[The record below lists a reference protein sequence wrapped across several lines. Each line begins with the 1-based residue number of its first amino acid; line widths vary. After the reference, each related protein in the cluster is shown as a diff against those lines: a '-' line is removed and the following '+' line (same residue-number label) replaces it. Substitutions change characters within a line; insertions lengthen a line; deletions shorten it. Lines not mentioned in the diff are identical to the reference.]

1 MIRLNDRLAAVFS
14 VIDPTDQVMDVGCDH
29 AFLAIALKEKYK
41 DNPSCKFREISDTF
55 ILHDKKWI
63 ITSEYLTKQ
72 LTKRKPDRKIYSA
85 EVIRNAL
92 RKN

>member
-1 MIRLNDRLAAVFS
+1 MQINFIS
-14 VIDPTDQVMDVGCDH
+14 CKTEEEEKEI
-29 AFLAIALKEKYK
+29 IALLKEKYK
-41 DNPSCKFREISDTF
+41 DNPNCKFREISDTF
-55 ILHDKKWI
+55 ILPDKKWI
-63 ITSEYLTKQ
+63 IASKYLTKQ

>member
-1 MIRLNDRLAAVFS
+1 MQINFISCKTEEEEKEIIEL
-14 VIDPTDQVMDVGCDH
+14 
-29 AFLAIALKEKYK
+29 LKEKYK

-55 ILHDKKWI
+55 ILPDKKWI
-63 ITSEYLTKQ
+63 IASEYLTKQ

>member
-1 MIRLNDRLAAVFS
+1 MQINFISCKTEEEEKEIITL
-14 VIDPTDQVMDVGCDH
+14 
-29 AFLAIALKEKYK
+29 LKEKYK
-41 DNPSCKFREISDTF
+41 DNPNCKFREISDTF
-55 ILHDKKWI
+55 ILPDKKWI
-63 ITSEYLTKQ
+63 IASEYLTKQ

>member
-1 MIRLNDRLAAVFS
+1 MQINFIS
-14 VIDPTDQVMDVGCDH
+14 YKTEEEEKEI
-29 AFLAIALKEKYK
+29 IALLKEKYK

-55 ILHDKKWI
+55 ILPDKKWI
-63 ITSEYLTKQ
+63 IASEYLTKQ

>member
-1 MIRLNDRLAAVFS
+1 MQINFISCKTEEEEKEIIVL
-14 VIDPTDQVMDVGCDH
+14 
-29 AFLAIALKEKYK
+29 LKEKYK
-41 DNPSCKFREISDTF
+41 DNPNCKFREISDTF
-55 ILHDKKWI
+55 ILPDKKWI
-63 ITSEYLTKQ
+63 IASEYLTKQ